1 MCALFAL
8 LLLTSSGCSANVVL
22 ARPPQLD
29 TGPLGP
35 FQRCSVDYGECRD
48 DGTYDSSRLQ
58 ATRTRYFRLPDCPH
72 GIHDITVQDSGSSDA
87 VVLVRCA
94 APKQQSGPG
103 GSLPVTAANG
113 GTRPSQ
119 VGHDAQLP

>member
-1 MCALFAL
+1 MYVLLAL
-8 LLLTSSGCSANVVL
+8 LALTTGTGCSANVVL
-22 ARPPQLD
+22 ARPPKLD

-35 FQRCSVDYGECRD
+35 FKRCSVDYGECQD

-58 ATRTRYFRLPDCPH
+58 AARTRYFRLPDCPH

-94 APKQQSGPG
+94 APKQPG
-103 GSLPVTAANG
+103 GALPVTAANG